1 MSMDK
6 NERQM
11 NEVLESAL
19 NSEKRPLPEQLRN
32 RLIAIP
38 NQTQHTM
45 AVVPKFQVWAFAAG
59 LAVLVTV
66 NAFALQKTRKNDTAT
81 VEVSPYTEYF
91 SHYNSI

>member
-6 NERQM
+6 YERRM

-19 NSEKRPLPEQLRN
+19 SSEKRPLPKHLRN

-38 NQTQHTM
+38 KQIDQTMT
-45 AVVPKFQVWAFAAG
+45 VVPKFQVWAFAAG
-59 LAVLVTV
+59 LAVLITM
-66 NAFALQKTRKNDTAT
+66 NAFALQKKRQNESAT
-81 VEVSPYTEYF
+81 GETTPYTEYF

>member
-45 AVVPKFQVWAFAAG
+45 TVVPKFQVWAFAAG
-59 LAVLVTV
+59 LAVLITL
-66 NAFALQKTRKNDTAT
+66 NAFALQKTRKNDTSA
-81 VEVSPYTEYF
+81 VEASSYTDYF

>member
-6 NERQM
+6 NERRM

-19 NSEKRPLPEQLRN
+19 NSEKRPLPVQLRN

-45 AVVPKFQVWAFAAG
+45 TNVPKFQVWAFAAG
-59 LAVLVTV
+59 LALLIAM
-66 NAFALQKTRKNDTAT
+66 NAFALQKTRENETAT
-81 VEVSPYTEYF
+81 VEATSYTEYF

>member
-6 NERQM
+6 NERRM

-19 NSEKRPLPEQLRN
+19 SLEKRPMPEQLRN

-38 NQTQHTM
+38 KQIENSI
-45 AVVPKFQVWAFAAG
+45 VIVPKFQVWAFAAG

>member
-1 MSMDK
+1 MDK
-6 NERQM
+6 NERRM
-11 NEVLESAL
+11 KEVLESVL

-45 AVVPKFQVWAFAAG
+45 TIVPKFQVLAFAAG
-59 LAVLVTV
+59 LALLIAM
-66 NAFALQKTRKNDTAT
+66 NAFALQKTRDNETAT
-81 VEVSPYTEYF
+81 VEATPYTEYF

>member
-6 NERQM
+6 NERRM

-19 NSEKRPLPEQLRN
+19 SSEKRPLPEQLRS

-38 NQTQHTM
+38 NQVENTM
-45 AVVPKFQVWAFAAG
+45 TVVPKFQVWAFAAG
-59 LAVLVTV
+59 LAVLISL
-66 NAFALQKTRKNDTAT
+66 NAFALQNKRQNESAT
-81 VEVSPYTEYF
+81 VEATPYTEYF